1 MSQGANPCYSSAVA
15 IDSILKSYKDIR
27 QQQKDIFHA
36 LNWRLGGCME
46 EWEWSLSLCEY
57 SLKVLQR
64 EPHFLILFCCIKM
77 VTVAMCL
84 LCLPSAVCG
93 AVHRPA
99 VLILQSRGIQRTAME
114 SVVHISLLYRTYS
127 VWSRDSNTLYV
138 WSYRQIR
145 LLHWHLSVEKNVL
158 TWDRRKNWVNVRRK
172 LRVKCKI

>member
-1 MSQGANPCYSSAVA
+1 MSQGANPCSSSAVV

-27 QQQKDIFHA
+27 QQQKYIFHA

-99 VLILQSRGIQRTAME
+99 VLILQSRGIQRTAIE
-114 SVVHISLLYRTYS
+114 YVVHISLIYTCRICS
-127 VWSRDSNTLYV
+127 VWSGNSNTSYV
-138 WSYRQIR
+138 LSYRQIN
-145 LLHWHLSVEKNVL
+145 LLKSTDYVMHQQV
-158 TWDRRKNWVNVRRK
+158 
-172 LRVKCKI
+172 

>member
-1 MSQGANPCYSSAVA
+1 MSHGANPCSSSAVS

-36 LNWRLGGCME
+36 LNWCSGGCME

-64 EPHFLILFCCIKM
+64 EPYFLILFCCIKM

-99 VLILQSRGIQRTAME
+99 VLILQSRGIQRSVFE
-114 SVVHISLLYRTYS
+114 SVVHISLLYNTCS
-127 VWSRDSNTLYV
+127 VWSGNSNT
-138 WSYRQIR
+138 SYMCSYWQTN
-145 LLHWHLSVEKNVL
+145 LLHRHLSVEKNGL
-158 TWDRRKNWVNVRRK
+158 TWGRRTNWVNVCRK
-172 LRVKCKI
+172 

>member
-1 MSQGANPCYSSAVA
+1 MSQVANPCCSSAVA
-15 IDSILKSYKDIR
+15 IDGILKSYKDIR

-36 LNWRLGGCME
+36 LNWCLGGCME

-99 VLILQSRGIQRTAME
+99 VLILQSRGIQRTAIE
-114 SVVHISLLYRTYS
+114 CVVHISLLYRRCS
-127 VWSRDSNTLYV
+127 VWSGNSNTSYM
-138 WSYRQIR
+138 WSYRQINM
-145 LLHWHLSVEKNVL
+145 LHKHLSVEKNGL
-158 TWDRRKNWVNVRRK
+158 TWDRRKDWANVWRK
-172 LRVKCKI
+172 

>member
-1 MSQGANPCYSSAVA
+1 MSQGANPCSSSAVA

-36 LNWRLGGCME
+36 LNWCLGGCME

-57 SLKVLQR
+57 SLKVLQS

-99 VLILQSRGIQRTAME
+99 VLILQSRGIQRPEIE
-114 SVVHISLLYRTYS
+114 SVVHISPLYRTCS
-127 VWSRDSNTLYV
+127 VFEAGTWIPRTCGHISGLNCFIGTWVWRIMVWHEIVGKIGWMYVESR
-138 WSYRQIR
+138 
-145 LLHWHLSVEKNVL
+145 E
-158 TWDRRKNWVNVRRK
+158 
-172 LRVKCKI
+172 